1 MLEIKNVTKR
11 YGRFTAVDDLS
22 FEVPA
27 GQIFG
32 FLGPNGAG
40 KTTTMK
46 MITGLIQPTQ
56 GQITVDGIDV
66 VQSPVHAKSVVG
78 YIPDRPYVHDR
89 LTALEYLYFIAGLYG
104 MKRKDTAQ
112 RAAEMLALFELVHKA
127 DDLVESFSHGMKQ
140 RLVMASVLLHRP
152 KLLVVDEPMVGLD
165 PRGARRLKQ
174 LLQKEAHEHGLAILM
189 STHTLEV
196 AEEVCDTVGILH
208 HGRLVVQG
216 PPDVLRQRQGLEDEK
231 ESNLEALF
239 LLLTN
244 PENTNQSET
253 LPLSDAP

>member
-1 MLEIKNVTKR
+1 MLTLNHVTKR

-22 FEVPA
+22 FEVKA
-27 GQIFG
+27 GEIFG

-46 MITGLIQPTQ
+46 MITGLVRPTS
-56 GQITVDGIDV
+56 GQILVGGLDV
-66 VQSPVHAKSVVG
+66 VKAPVETKAQVG
-78 YIPDRPYVHDR
+78 YIPDRPYLHDR

-104 MKRKDTAQ
+104 MSRADAA
-112 RAAEMLALFELVHKA
+112 RGAAEMLALFELVHKA

-165 PRGARRLKQ
+165 PRGALRLK
-174 LLQKEAHEHGLAILM
+174 AILRSQAEDHGVAILL

-196 AEEVCDTVGILH
+196 AEAVCDRVGILH
-208 HGRLVVQG
+208 HGQLVVQG
-216 PPDVLRQRQGLEDEK
+216 DPASLHEEHPSEALK
-231 ESNLEALF
+231 MNLEAIF
-239 LLLTN
+239 LQLTD
-244 PENTNQSET
+244 EEGIS
-253 LPLSDAP
+253 LK